1 MATKKIQLFT
11 CLILFSSICLGQIV
25 KDTTTYLVT
34 IQQLRISNLVFNEL
48 DKMNEVVRQQDSL
61 IYAKQSRIDILTW
74 QRDTFITSLENTQLK
89 LNETELKLKKAK
101 QNVKNYSIAAFLLG
115 AITTIL
121 LLY

>member
-1 MATKKIQLFT
+1 MRTKRIQLFT

-25 KDTTTYLVT
+25 KDTTTCLVT

-48 DKMNEVVRQQDSL
+48 DKMNEISRQQDSL

-74 QRDTFITSLENTQLK
+74 QRDTFIISLENAQIK
-89 LNETELKLKKAK
+89 LNETEKALKKAK
-101 QNVKNYSIAAFLLG
+101 TNVKNYSIAAFLLG

>member
-1 MATKKIQLFT
+1 MTLKKIQLFT
-11 CLILFSSICLGQIV
+11 CLILLSSICSSQIV
-25 KDTTTYLVT
+25 TDTTTCSVK
-34 IQQLRISNLVFNEL
+34 IRQLRISNLVFNEI
-48 DKMNEVVRQQDSL
+48 DKMNEVSRQQDSL

-74 QRDTFITSLENTQLK
+74 QRDTFITSLENTQIK
-89 LNETELKLKKAK
+89 LNETESALKKAK

>member
-11 CLILFSSICLGQIV
+11 CLIAFSSICFGQIV
-25 KDTTTYLVT
+25 KDTTTCLVT
-34 IQQLRISNLVFNEL
+34 IQQLRISNLVYNEL
-48 DKMNEVVRQQDSL
+48 DKMNEIVRQQDSL

-74 QRDTFITSLENTQLK
+74 QRDTFINQLENTQIK
-89 LNETELKLKKAK
+89 LNETESALKKAK

-115 AITTIL
+115 AITTII

>member
-1 MATKKIQLFT
+1 MTLKKIQLFI
-11 CLILFSSICLGQIV
+11 CLILFSSICFAQIV
-25 KDTTTYLVT
+25 KDTTTCLVT

-48 DKMNEVVRQQDSL
+48 DKMNEVSRQQDSL

-74 QRDTFITSLENTQLK
+74 QRDTFITSLENTQIK
-89 LNETELKLKKAK
+89 LNETESALKKAK

-115 AITTIL
+115 AITTII

>member
-1 MATKKIQLFT
+1 MFTKRIQLFIYLT
-11 CLILFSSICLGQIV
+11 AFSSVCFGQIV
-25 KDTTTYLVT
+25 KDTTTCLVT
-34 IQQLRISNLVFNEL
+34 IQQLRISNLAFNEL
-48 DKMNEVVRQQDSL
+48 DKMNEIVRQQDSL

-74 QRDTFITSLENTQLK
+74 QRDTFVNQLENA
-89 LNETELKLKKAK
+89 ELEKIELEKKLKKAK